1 MMMHW
6 WHRQRIDHYF
16 GGHLTARDEARL
28 RADLGRCAACRA
40 RYRRYLVV
48 EAALPGGE
56 ARALDRLWHGIL
68 LAGGKPRLADGTGW
82 ASTPASAQSF
92 LAWFRRPRGNLA
104 LAGAL
109 ASLLIMVIA
118 GRDAL
123 IRRRPAVGE
132 PVARGELPAT
142 PRTPALHVFRSISDR
157 AAEPIGAGPIHARD
171 GLLFAYTNPDPG
183 FTHLMVFAID
193 AGYAVHWYYPAYQ
206 RAGENP
212 EAVPILPGTTG
223 TELGEEIRHAL
234 RPGPVRIYA
243 LFLREPHHVLEIET
257 MIRQVIEGPRR
268 PSTDATPLPLPG
280 SAQPSILL
288 EVER

>member
-1 MMMHW
+1 
-6 WHRQRIDHYF
+6 
-16 GGHLTARDEARL
+16 
-28 RADLGRCAACRA
+28 
-40 RYRRYLVV
+40 
-48 EAALPGGE
+48 
-56 ARALDRLWHGIL
+56 LWHGIL
-68 LAGGKPRLADGTGW
+68 LATGRPPLSDGTGW

-92 LAWFRRPRGNLA
+92 LAWFRGPRGHLA

-109 ASLLIMVIA
+109 ASLLIVVIA
-118 GRDAL
+118 GHDAV

-142 PRTPALHVFRSISDR
+142 PQAPALHIFRSISDR
-157 AAEPIGAGPIHARD
+157 AAEPIGAGPIHAGD

-183 FTHLMVFAID
+183 LPHLMVFAID
-193 AGYAVHWYYPAYQ
+193 AGYGVHWYYPAFQ

-243 LFLREPHHVLEIET
+243 LFLREPHRVLEIET
-257 MIRQVIEGPRR
+257 LIRQVLEGPRR
-268 PSTDATPLPLPG
+268 LSTDATRLPLPG

-288 EVER
+288 EVEP